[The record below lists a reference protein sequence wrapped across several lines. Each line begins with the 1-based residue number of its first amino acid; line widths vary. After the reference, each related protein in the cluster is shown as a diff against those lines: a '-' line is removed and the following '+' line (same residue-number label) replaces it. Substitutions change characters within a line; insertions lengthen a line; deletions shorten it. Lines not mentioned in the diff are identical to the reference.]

1 MKMKTTKTQQI
12 GLFSRVSTEAKGMF
26 DDIVYALD
34 MKSNAAMEALIRFY
48 YEKEGIK
55 PRPSKKRAEKKS

>member
-1 MKMKTTKTQQI
+1 MKQIQKQSQI
-12 GLFSRVSTEAKGMF
+12 GLFSRVSPEAKSIF

-34 MKSNAAMEALIRFY
+34 MKSNAAMETIIRY
-48 YEKEGIK
+48 YYDHQGVK